1 MRTKNKIKLLCIHYF
16 YVLKDFLDVYT
27 TSLCFAV
34 HQAQADQQKLITF
47 SGISFFNRQY
57 HDVRDNTTAKDILSK
72 LSTLPWTRTIKAISQ
87 LHRALYTFAQ
97 NQGYRDFVRTF

>member
-34 HQAQADQQKLITF
+34 HQAQADQQKLI
-47 SGISFFNRQY
+47 ISFQQSTVKSRRQGQHNGPRY
-57 HDVRDNTTAKDILSK
+57 FKQIEHTPMDTHNQSNFTTPQ
-72 LSTLPWTRTIKAISQ
+72 STLYICSESG
-87 LHRALYTFAQ
+87 LS
-97 NQGYRDFVRTF
+97 

>member
-34 HQAQADQQKLITF
+34 HQAQADQQKLI
-47 SGISFFNRQY
+47 ISFQQSTVKSRRQGQHNGPRY
-57 HDVRDNTTAKDILSK
+57 FKQIEH
-72 LSTLPWTRTIKAISQ
+72 TRTIKAIS
-87 LHRALYTFAQ
+87 
-97 NQGYRDFVRTF
+97 

>member
-27 TSLCFAV
+27 TSLSFAV

-47 SGISFFNRQY
+47 SGYFIFQQTISRRQGQHNGPRY
-57 HDVRDNTTAKDILSK
+57 FKQIEH
-72 LSTLPWTRTIKAISQ
+72 TRTIKAISQ
-87 LHRALYTFAQ
+87 LHKALYTFAQ